1 MKTNASTVM
10 VNGEEQ
16 ELSGALLLAE
26 FLSTIGLRPD
36 AARGVAVAL
45 NDEVVRRE
53 AWDTTEI
60 RPGDRIE
67 IVTAKQGG

>member
-1 MKTNASTVM
+1 M

>member
-53 AWDTTEI
+53 AWDTTQI